1 MLAEYACC
9 PRCLGDL
16 IEQERRAKREFACLQ
31 CGDSGEIVPADEYV
45 ARKSALVASRRK
57 TIAGHSLVTA

>member
-1 MLAEYACC
+1 MLTEYACC

-16 IEQERRAKREFACLQ
+16 IEQQRRAKREFACLQ

-45 ARKSALVASRRK
+45 ARKSELAASRRK
-57 TIAGHSLVTA
+57 ILARESLTTA